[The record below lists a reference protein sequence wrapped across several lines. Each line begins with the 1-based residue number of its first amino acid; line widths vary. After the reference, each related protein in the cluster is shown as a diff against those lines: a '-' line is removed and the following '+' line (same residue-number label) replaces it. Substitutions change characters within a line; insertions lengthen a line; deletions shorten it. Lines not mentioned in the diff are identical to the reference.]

1 MIRCSE
7 NYRRM
12 SCINK
17 SSALAGYPRP
27 GDVEFE
33 RSISGANSRVV
44 GSCDADSDIVI
55 NLSWLRT
62 RKPWC
67 TDIDDLRTTATIGI
81 DSTLVCSVIDERNN
95 LSQRRSTT
103 RLYCGKITVE
113 TNAVVV
119 TTLPSEIPR
128 Q

>member
-44 GSCDADSDIVI
+44 GSCDADSDIVK
-55 NLSWLRT
+55 NASWLRT
-62 RKPWC
+62 RKQWC
-67 TDIDDLRTTATIGI
+67 VGVDDLKTTAARGI
-81 DSTLVCSVIDERNN
+81 DSTPVCRVTDERNN
-95 LSQRRSTT
+95 LSHGRSTT
-103 RLYCGKITVE
+103 RLYCCKISVE
-113 TNAVVV
+113 TNAVVA
-119 TTLPSEIPR
+119 TTL
-128 Q
+128 